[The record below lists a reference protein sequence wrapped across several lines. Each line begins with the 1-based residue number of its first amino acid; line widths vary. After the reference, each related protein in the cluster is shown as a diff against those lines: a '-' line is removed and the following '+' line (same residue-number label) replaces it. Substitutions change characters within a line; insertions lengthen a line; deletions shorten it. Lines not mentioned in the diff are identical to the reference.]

1 MKFAQIIDFETE
13 RIDEMRELVRE
24 AEQGSAGRGGGPT
37 HRMVL
42 HDRNTPN
49 RYLVV
54 LEFESFD
61 EAMRNSGD
69 PETTRMAERM
79 AALCSRPPQFTDCD
93 VRESSELQ

>member
-24 AEQGSAGRGGGPT
+24 AEKGPAGRSGGPT
-37 HRMVL
+37 RRTVL
-42 HDRNTPN
+42 QDRNTPN

-61 EAMRNSGD
+61 EAMRNSED
-69 PETTRMAERM
+69 PGTTRMAERM
-79 AALCSRPPQFTDCD
+79 AELCSRPPQFTDCD
-93 VRESSELQ
+93 VRESSEPK

>member
-13 RIDEMRELVRE
+13 SIDEMRELVRE
-24 AEQGSAGRGGGPT
+24 AEQGSAGRSGGPT

-61 EAMRNSGD
+61 EAMRNSED
-69 PETTRMAERM
+69 PQTTRMAERM

-93 VRESSELQ
+93 VRESSELK

>member
-13 RIDEMRELVRE
+13 RIDEMRELVKE
-24 AEQGSAGRGGGPT
+24 AEKRWAGRSGGPT

-42 HDRNTPN
+42 QDRNTPN
-49 RYLVV
+49 RHLVV
-54 LEFESFD
+54 IEFESYED
-61 EAMRNSGD
+61 AMRNSAA

-93 VRESSELQ
+93 VRESSELK